1 MIFSLSPSEKK
12 IFQVVRESAAS
23 LDIPC
28 YVVGGYVRDKLLG
41 RASPDI
47 DFLAVGNGIALA
59 QEVAGRLYPI
69 PRISI
74 FQRFGTAQIIH
85 GEFDLEFVGARKES
99 YREDSRKPMVEDGSL
114 EDDLRRRDFTI
125 NAMAFSL
132 NDEDFGQ
139 LIDLFD
145 GMKHLEMKL
154 IKTPL
159 EPERTFSD
167 DPLRMLRAVRFASQ
181 LGYHIDAHTFQGIQQ
196 TADRISIISMERIC
210 TELEKILCCS
220 QPSVGFKLLHQ
231 AGLLK
236 HFLPELTALEGVEYK
251 DGKGHKDNFYHTL
264 MVLDNVALKSD
275 NIWLRWAALF
285 HDIGKPATKRF
296 NGKQGW
302 TFHGHDLLGASMLPR
317 IFKRLRLP
325 GDHRLKYVQN
335 LVRLH
340 LRPISL
346 TKEEITDS
354 AIRRVLFEAGE
365 DVDDLMILCEADIT
379 SKKPEKV
386 RTILENYQM
395 VRSRMVEIEQKD
407 QLRNWQPPIDGQEIM
422 DTFGLKPS
430 LQVGQIKTAIRE
442 AILDGKIENDY
453 LQARTFMM
461 EEAARMGLKPLQSI

>member
-1 MIFSLSPSEKK
+1 
-12 IFQVVRESAAS
+12 
-23 LDIPC
+23 
-28 YVVGGYVRDKLLG
+28 
-41 RASPDI
+41 
-47 DFLAVGNGIALA
+47 
-59 QEVAGRLYPI
+59 
-69 PRISI
+69 
-74 FQRFGTAQIIH
+74 
-85 GEFDLEFVGARKES
+85 
-99 YREDSRKPMVEDGSL
+99 
-114 EDDLRRRDFTI
+114 
-125 NAMAFSL
+125 
-132 NDEDFGQ
+132 
-139 LIDLFD
+139 
-145 GMKHLEMKL
+145 
-154 IKTPL
+154 
-159 EPERTFSD
+159 
-167 DPLRMLRAVRFASQ
+167 
-181 LGYHIDAHTFQGIQQ
+181 
-196 TADRISIISMERIC
+196 
-210 TELEKILCCS
+210 
-220 QPSVGFKLLHQ
+220 
-231 AGLLK
+231 
-236 HFLPELTALEGVEYK
+236 
-251 DGKGHKDNFYHTL
+251 
-264 MVLDNVALKSD
+264 MVLDNVAAKSE

-317 IFKRLRLP
+317 LFKRLRLP

-442 AILDGKIENDY
+442 AILDGKIDNDY
-453 LQARTFMM
+453 QQARTFML

>member
-1 MIFSLSPSEKK
+1 MIREAAESLG
-12 IFQVVRESAAS
+12 A
-23 LDIPC
+23 PC
-28 YVVGGYVRDKLLG
+28 FVVGGYVRDKLLG

-47 DFLAVGNGIALA
+47 DILAVGNGIALA
-59 QEVAGRLYPI
+59 QEVASRLYPI

-85 GEFDLEFVGARKES
+85 GSLNLEFVGARKES

-125 NAMAFSL
+125 NAMAVSL
-132 NDEDFGQ
+132 NEDDFGQ
-139 LIDLFD
+139 LIDMFD
-145 GMKHLEMKL
+145 GMRHLEMKL

-167 DPLRMLRAVRFASQ
+167 DPLRMLRAIRFANQ
-181 LGYHIDAHTFQGIQQ
+181 LEYNIDSSTFQGIIQS
-196 TADRISIISMERIC
+196 ADRISIISMERISI
-210 TELEKILCCS
+210 ELEKIMLCEH
-220 QPSVGFKLLHQ
+220 PSIGFKLLHQ

-236 HFLPELTALEGVEYK
+236 HLLPELTALEGVEYI

-264 MVLDNVALKSD
+264 MVLDNVAVKSE

-325 GDHRLKYVQN
+325 ADHRLKYVQN

-346 TKEEITDS
+346 TKEEITAS
-354 AIRRVLFEAGE
+354 AIRRVLFEAGG
-365 DVDDLMILCEADIT
+365 DIDDLMILCEADIT

-386 RTILENYQM
+386 KNILENYQL
-395 VRSRMVEIEQKD
+395 VRSKMIEIEQKD

-422 DTFGLKPS
+422 ETFGLKPS
-430 LQVGQIKTAIRE
+430 LQVGTIKLAIRE

-453 LQARTFMM
+453 KQARSFML
-461 EEAARMGLKPLQSI
+461 EEAARMGLKPLNPI

>member
-1 MIFSLSPSEKK
+1 
-12 IFQVVRESAAS
+12 VVREAAGT
-23 LDIPC
+23 LGIPSF
-28 YVVGGYVRDKLLG
+28 VVGGYVRDKLLG
-41 RASPDI
+41 RTSPDI
-47 DFLAVGNGIALA
+47 DILAVGNGIALA
-59 QEVAGRLYPI
+59 QEVASRLYPI

-85 GEFDLEFVGARKES
+85 GSLNLEFVGARKES
-99 YREDSRKPMVEDGSL
+99 YREDSRKPMVEDGTL

-125 NAMAFSL
+125 NAMAVSL
-132 NDEDFGQ
+132 NDDDFGQ
-139 LIDLFD
+139 LIDMFD

-167 DPLRMLRAVRFASQ
+167 DPLRMLRAIRFANQ
-181 LGYHIDAHTFQGIQQ
+181 LEYTIEPSTFNGIIQSVE
-196 TADRISIISMERIC
+196 RIGIISMERISI
-210 TELEKILCCS
+210 ELEKILQCEH
-220 QPSVGFKLLHQ
+220 PSVGFKLLHQ
-231 AGLLK
+231 AGLLR
-236 HFLPELTALEGVEYK
+236 HILPELTALEGVEYI

-264 MVLDNVALKSD
+264 MVLDNVSVKSS
-275 NIWLRWAALF
+275 NIWLRWAALL

-325 GDHRLKYVQN
+325 IDHRLKYVQN

-354 AIRRVLFEAGE
+354 AIRRVLFEAGS
-365 DVDDLMILCEADIT
+365 DIDGLMILCEADIT

-386 RTILENYQM
+386 KTILENYQL
-395 VRSRMVEIEQKD
+395 VRTKMVEIEKKD

-430 LQVGQIKTAIRE
+430 LQVGTIKLAIRE
-442 AILDGKIENDY
+442 AILDGKIDNDY
-453 LQARTFMM
+453 QQARSFML
-461 EEAARMGLKPLQSI
+461 EEAARMGLKPVNPI